1 MIIPVIVI
9 VEILSI
15 GSVVIVGVVG
25 IFFVVRLDLVI
36 VDHFVVLEALWTV
49 GDSVEGL
56 VDGTLVFVR
65 VVVVEPAFVFAVV
78 VVVWRLVLLIVAPVV
93 VGGVADDCAEGACF
107 VRDAQRVVHHYA
119 LQ

>member
-1 MIIPVIVI
+1 LIIPVIVI

-15 GSVVIVGVVG
+15 GSVVIVGVLG
-25 IFFVVRLDLVI
+25 IFFVVRLDLVV

-93 VGGVADDCAEGACF
+93 GCGVADDSAEGACF
-107 VRDAQRVVHHYA
+107 VWRDAQRVVHHYA
-119 LQ
+119 L